1 MKSKKDV
8 IIIGAGPGGLTAGM
22 LLLHHGYQVTILEK
36 ADRVGGRNARIVLG
50 AYHFDTGPTFLMMKF
65 ILDEMFALVGRKTED
80 YLQTVKLDPMYR
92 LHFPEFHLDVRTDL
106 HAMKEDIARLFPGEE
121 EGLDKFLK
129 HEQIR
134 YDRLLPCLKLDYS
147 YPQRMLSHHFLGALP
162 IMSLGRSLFGVL
174 GDYFQS
180 EKLRLSFT
188 FQSKYLGMSPW
199 ECPAAFTIIPFV
211 EHHDGIYHVL
221 GGLNKISEAMAQVVA
236 EEGGKIELNT
246 PVQELIL
253 EGKKVKGVRLND
265 GRELFADAVFIN
277 ADFAHAMSNLV
288 AQGTLKKYNRSKLKT
303 MKYSCSTFML
313 YLGINRKVNL
323 PHHNIRFSPSYREN
337 VGDIFNNMKLHQ
349 DTAFYLQNP
358 SALDPSLAPAGKSAI
373 YVLVPV
379 ANNKSGI
386 NWEREKQSY
395 RDQVIKL
402 IARQMSG
409 LEDLESCIEEEL
421 IITPHDWQN
430 KYNVYF
436 GATFNLAHSLDQMLI
451 FRPRNKFN
459 ELENCYLVGGGTHP
473 GSGLPTIY
481 ESARISF
488 NLFSGKRM

>member
-211 EHHDGIYHVL
+211 EHHDGIY
-221 GGLNKISEAMAQVVA
+221 G
-236 EEGGKIELNT
+236 
-246 PVQELIL
+246 
-253 EGKKVKGVRLND
+253 
-265 GRELFADAVFIN
+265 F
-277 ADFAHAMSNLV
+277 
-288 AQGTLKKYNRSKLKT
+288 
-303 MKYSCSTFML
+303 
-313 YLGINRKVNL
+313 
-323 PHHNIRFSPSYREN
+323 
-337 VGDIFNNMKLHQ
+337 
-349 DTAFYLQNP
+349 
-358 SALDPSLAPAGKSAI
+358 
-373 YVLVPV
+373 
-379 ANNKSGI
+379 
-386 NWEREKQSY
+386 
-395 RDQVIKL
+395 
-402 IARQMSG
+402 
-409 LEDLESCIEEEL
+409 
-421 IITPHDWQN
+421 
-430 KYNVYF
+430 
-436 GATFNLAHSLDQMLI
+436 LAH
-451 FRPRNKFN
+451 
-459 ELENCYLVGGGTHP
+459 
-473 GSGLPTIY
+473 
-481 ESARISF
+481 IS
-488 NLFSGKRM
+488 S